1 MSNSNELAERKT
13 RRAFAAESLAAVA
26 GTWAAARRSPGG
38 AAVDAAAGVL
48 AAYAHAADPATRVE
62 PVTNGDWAG
71 GRFRTM
77 RLVSQTWRGVE
88 WTHELSMYV
97 PGSLAADT
105 TTMLLWIDGGSAGKL
120 PTPDTGPTDSV
131 KTLALV
137 ANAAGLPAA
146 VVRQVPFQPMFDGLK
161 EDDLIAHTFV
171 EFVRTGDAS
180 WPLLLPMVKTAVE
193 AMTAACTTARDA
205 WQIDIEQFVLTGASK
220 RGWTTWLT
228 AAVDERVG
236 GAMPMVI
243 DMLSLER
250 HVELQRASFGG
261 MSEQLVPY
269 TSRGVEELFA
279 TPRGRELVE
288 IVDPYAYRD
297 QLVQPKVIALGT
309 NDPYWPLES
318 LGLYLDGLEGP
329 RWVSYAPNAGHGL
342 PVMRVAGLVAALG
355 RHVAGGHRLPTLD
368 WSFTNT
374 PAGAACGLTSDAQPD
389 EVLLWQAAAESR
401 DFRRARWSSTRLAA
415 RDGQWQAEVAR
426 PAAGFNAALIECRYP
441 QEPLPLLLTT
451 SVHVQAAA

>member
-1 MSNSNELAERKT
+1 MSSSDGLTGRKT
-13 RRAFAAESLAAVA
+13 RRAFTAESLAAVA
-26 GTWAAARRSPGG
+26 GTWAAAHSSPGA
-38 AAVDAAAGVL
+38 AAVDAATGVL

-71 GRFRTM
+71 GRFHTM

-97 PGSLAADT
+97 PGGLAADVD
-105 TTMLLWIDGGSAGKL
+105 TMLLWIDGGSAGKF
-120 PTPDTGPTDSV
+120 PTPDTGPTEAV

-193 AMTAACTTARDA
+193 AMTAACATARDA
-205 WQIDIEQFVLTGASK
+205 WQIDIERFVLSGASK

-243 DMLSLER
+243 DMLSLAR

-269 TSRGVEELFA
+269 TSRGVEQLFA

-342 PVMRVAGLVAALG
+342 PVMRVGGLVAALG
-355 RHVAGGHRLPTLD
+355 RHVAGVQRLPTLD
-368 WSFTNT
+368 WSFTST
-374 PAGAACGLTSDAQPD
+374 PAGASCSLTSDTQPD
-389 EVLLWQAAAESR
+389 EVLLWQAGAESR
-401 DFRRARWSSTRLAA
+401 DFRKARWSSTPLAA
-415 RDGQWQAEVAR
+415 QDGRWQAEVPR
-426 PAAGFNAALIECRYP
+426 PVRGFHAALIECRYP
-441 QEPLPLLLTT
+441 QEQLPLLLTT